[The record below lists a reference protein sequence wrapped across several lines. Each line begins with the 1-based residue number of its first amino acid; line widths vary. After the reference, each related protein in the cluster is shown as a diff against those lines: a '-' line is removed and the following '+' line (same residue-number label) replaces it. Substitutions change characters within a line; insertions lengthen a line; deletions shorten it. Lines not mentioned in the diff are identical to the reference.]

1 MPTVM
6 PIFPLNTV
14 VFPGQQLPL
23 HIFEPRYL
31 RLVADVMRD
40 EGEFGIALI
49 ESGREV
55 GGGAVPREVGCAVR
69 ITELQE
75 APGGRYNV
83 ICSGT
88 RRYRIVQALEEAP
101 YLRAEVEFLPPPTDA
116 GDEEAAELAVG
127 RGGRCSRTTWGSRW
141 RWRAAGSGGCAR
153 RPTRCAWPT
162 PWRPASRRRPS
173 RSRPSWKRRGCRPAW
188 RSGCGCWKWRISRC
202 GSSWR
207 SGVGSSST
215 ALGARN

>member
-31 RLVADVMRD
+31 RLIADVMRD

-116 GDEEAAELAVG
+116 GDEEAAELAADVG
-127 RGGRCSRTTWGSRW
+127 ALFQDHLGLALAMEGGWQRRLRTPADPVRLADAV
-141 RWRAAGSGGCAR
+141 AAGIPAPAEQKQAVLEALRVS
-153 RPTRCAWPT
+153 TRLEIGLRLLEVANQSL
-162 PWRPASRRRPS
+162 REQLVIRRRF
-173 RSRPSWKRRGCRPAW
+173 KLDG
-188 RSGCGCWKWRISRC
+188 
-202 GSSWR
+202 
-207 SGVGSSST
+207 
-215 ALGARN
+215 LGARN

>member
-88 RRYRIVQALEEAP
+88 RRYRIVQSVGGSAVP
-101 YLRAEVEFLPPPTDA
+101 A
-116 GDEEAAELAVG
+116 GGSGVSAAAHRRRRRGGGGVGVG
-127 RGGRCSRTTWGSRW
+127 RGGAVPGPPGA
-141 RWRAAGSGGCAR
+141 RAGDGGRLAAAAADAGGPGA
-153 RPTRCAWPT
+153 PG
-162 PWRPASRRRPS
+162 RRRGGRHPGAG
-173 RSRPSWKRRGCRPAW
+173 RAEAGRPGSARGCRPAW

-202 GSSWR
+202 GSNW
-207 SGVGSSST
+207 
-215 ALGARN
+215 